1 MIDKKIMMLKQI
13 FITSI
18 VLGNSFCLFAQAES
32 VVSTDKGTVTDKNI
46 VVPEEM
52 ERNFDQLLV
61 DWKKNM
67 QPSRD
72 CDNMSSAIP
81 LTYDDSIYI
90 SRLYSLPTEMELVYN
105 PVVRSY
111 IDLYTGR
118 RKSGVEIF
126 LGKSNYYFPIFEK
139 ELDKHGLPLE
149 LKYLPVIESALNP
162 TIVSRAGATGLWQFM
177 LGTGKMYD
185 LEINSLVDERRDPLK
200 STEAAVRYLKDLY
213 DIYGD
218 WTLVI
223 AAYNCGPGN
232 VNKAIKRSGGA
243 RDYWEIYNYLPKE
256 TRGYVPAFIATAYIM
271 NYYKDHNICAYE
283 YKYTVS
289 TDTIHVDKQLHL
301 QQVAD
306 VLNVSIDQLRD
317 LNPQYKKDIVPG
329 EFKAYVLKLPSMK
342 ASDFVVY
349 EDSVYSYKIDQFLA
363 HRKVVEPK
371 GTSYASNNTRT
382 YYKVRRGD
390 NLGSIAKRHRISVTQ
405 LRKWNNLKSN
415 SIRAGQLLAVG
426 NKPSP
431 SNKNDKPDAILIA
444 EGKSTEVP
452 NNSIK
457 SDTPLQ
463 NRGADPDQASV
474 TETSGLLAQYY
485 TKVHESNTPSNE
497 EAVVV
502 LTEDSINSDD
512 SIAGTEEAFYAEARP
527 DDFQTTQTIYH
538 KVRIGETL
546 AQIATRYNVTRKD
559 IKSWNK
565 ISSNVAKV
573 GQRLVIHLPPQKEV
587 AKAEVPLIDDEVEID
602 DVVTEIKSDNDKILK
617 KQTASTKPILPTA
630 SSEATKS
637 EINVPTKDKKITAP
651 AKPKPIVYSVRKGDT
666 LGAIAAKY
674 GRNVTPQKIMKINKL
689 STDRLS
695 VGQKLTIPRG

>member
-1 MIDKKIMMLKQI
+1 MMLKQI
-13 FITSI
+13 FIASI
-18 VLGNSFCLFAQAES
+18 VLGNSFSLFSQTEEALP
-32 VVSTDKGTVTDKNI
+32 TDKRTVTDKNI

-67 QPSRD
+67 KPSPD
-72 CDNMSSAIP
+72 CDNIGSVIP
-81 LTYDDSIYI
+81 LAYDDSIYI

-126 LGKSNYYFPIFEK
+126 LGKANYYFPIFEK

-177 LGTGKMYD
+177 LGTAKMYD

-213 DIYGD
+213 NIYDD

-243 RDYWEIYNYLPKE
+243 KDYWEIYNYLPKE

-271 NYYKDHNICAYE
+271 NYYKEHDICAYE

-289 TDTIHVDKQLHL
+289 TDTIHVGKQLHL

-329 EFKAYVLKLPSMK
+329 EFKAYVLKLPSVK

-371 GTSYASNNTRT
+371 GFSYAGNNRT
-382 YYKVRRGD
+382 YYKVRKGD
-390 NLGSIAKRHRISVTQ
+390 NLGTIAKKYRVSVTQ
-405 LRKWNNLKSN
+405 LKKWNNIQAN

-426 NKPSP
+426 NKASP
-431 SNKNDKPDAILIA
+431 SGNKNDKPDAILIA
-444 EGKSTEVP
+444 QGESVDTP
-452 NNSIK
+452 NNPIQ
-457 SDTPLQ
+457 SDTIPQ
-463 NRGADPDQASV
+463 NKGSDPNESSV

-485 TKVHESNTPSNE
+485 TKVHNSNTLSTKE
-497 EAVVV
+497 EDEV
-502 LTEDSINSDD
+502 IM
-512 SIAGTEEAFYAEARP
+512 TEESGDSATIAEETFYAETKP
-527 DDFQTTQTIYH
+527 EDFQTTQTIYH

-546 AQIATRYNVTRKD
+546 SQIAIKYNVTRKD

-573 GQRLVIHLPPQKEV
+573 GQRLMIHLPPQKEV
-587 AKAEVPLIDDEVEID
+587 AKAQIPVISDEIEID
-602 DVVTEIKSDNDKILK
+602 DVVADVKSDSEKTMK
-617 KQTASTKPILPTA
+617 KQTASVKPVSPAANI
-630 SSEATKS
+630 EATKPNES
-637 EINVPTKDKKITAP
+637 TLDKNK
-651 AKPKPIVYSVRKGDT
+651 KVVSSPKNSSSPVVYLVRKGDT
-666 LGAIAAKY
+666 LGSIAARY
-674 GRNVTPQKIMKINKL
+674 GRNVTPQKIMQINKL
-689 STDRLS
+689 STDRLNI
-695 VGQKLTIPRG
+695 GQKLTIPRG